1 MLEDLRA
8 LVEFAHA
15 GSIAG
20 AADRL
25 RHERTQR
32 KRGQHERAGFVEVEP
47 FNNEPYAHHWFQKDL
62 RHKCVAALDYLPWV
76 SCVASISAIMSI
88 STQAPNGT
96 CATLTALREWMPRS
110 PNTWTRSSD
119 APSAIR

>member
-1 MLEDLRA
+1 MGCAQTAAGTFSDLLAATCSRIDFSLYA
-8 LVEFAHA
+8 LLKLRSKNESE
-15 GSIAG
+15 GSDNI
-20 AADRL
+20 
-25 RHERTQR
+25 
-32 KRGQHERAGFVEVEP
+32 KREVTSTHIHSGFIG
-47 FNNEPYAHHWFQKDL
+47 
-62 RHKCVAALDYLPWV
+62 VAALDDLPWV

-110 PNTWTRSSD
+110 PNTWTRSSG